1 MSDELQRNQPC
12 GCIVCVCEDN
22 EQCHGCGAKHCG
34 THPIG
39 EIPNPAYIPMTPH
52 AMTMEQVITLESG
65 GQGAVNVALRLCQTL
80 TQQAQ
85 EVERLKVDL
94 QEHRTICRK
103 ATQAIIDAIG
113 SDGPENIDHA
123 VDRLIAKLATMMA
136 ERDEQGKL
144 KADLY
149 ERFLEAQKQLITQD
163 IQLEASQARVRELE
177 QPKFTVAPS
186 DVVDYLSKEVDQLLP
201 MLGVETALVTDMSHV
216 GDFPD
221 EQLGAEKY
229 IWQAAIDLLRN
240 QLATLQATLAE
251 RERQV
256 ALFKEYQKRCD
267 GIEDNLA
274 ESITENEQLAVE
286 RDTARQDAARLRE
299 ALEAHMQLAA
309 KICYAE
315 PELSQYRAMTE
326 QAQRAMKGA

>member
-52 AMTMEQVITLESG
+52 ALTMEQVITLESG

-177 QPKFTVAPS
+177 AIINKADYRHIMDPPDGGDPTLTEKAQYL
-186 DVVDYLSKEVDQLLP
+186 VDRI
-201 MLGVETALVTDMSHV
+201 SH
-216 GDFPD
+216 
-221 EQLGAEKY
+221 A
-229 IWQAAIDLLRN
+229 N
-240 QLATLQATLAE
+240 TQLAALQATLAA
-251 RERQV
+251 RE
-256 ALFKEYQKRCD
+256 AKYQKT
-267 GIEDNLA
+267 IS
-274 ESITENEQLAVE
+274 ESIDQIDLQCDEFNRIKAITDNEEIKGICDRAV
-286 RDTARQDAARLRE
+286 RDIGQRVPVIQQRDAAVQDAARLRE
-299 ALEAHMQLAA
+299 ALEALW
-309 KICYAE
+309 
-315 PELSQYRAMTE
+315 RMTE
-326 QAQRAMKGA
+326 IYKITDLDAHAVISKALKGA